1 MTDIK
6 KLTDEELLERIKNG
20 DDKAE
25 NEIFARYKDL
35 VTKISRGYFIV
46 GGDLEDLV
54 QEGMI
59 GLYKAIKG
67 YSGHKETTFKTF
79 AIICIKHQ
87 IQTAIKRANTNKNKL
102 LSSAIS
108 FQSFQDGKS
117 SENIDFLPIE
127 LVSDTTPAEKVIDK
141 ENYQNL
147 KQTIK
152 SCLSEME
159 YKVLQL
165 YLKGYSYK
173 EISNVLGINSKSID
187 NSLTR
192 IKTKFRET
200 LNHL

>member
-192 IKTKFRET
+192 IKTKLREK

>member
-87 IQTAIKRANTNKNKL
+87 IQTAIKRANTNKNKP

-108 FQSFQDGKS
+108 FQSFQDG
-117 SENIDFLPIE
+117 
-127 LVSDTTPAEKVIDK
+127 KVIDK

-173 EISNVLGINSKSID
+173 EISNVLRINSKSID

-192 IKTKFRET
+192 IKTKLREK